1 LRFSLSTFCPATF
14 AVLIATVIPVTVC
27 ARETA
32 SDPDRYS
39 ISVMSIGPGDEFVTR
54 AGHIALIVD
63 DYKRKRRTVYNY
75 GMYEFDDSSM
85 ATGYAAGHVRFHLGV
100 MNYRMAVVA
109 FADADRTIEVRRL
122 DMPQALAAAIAK
134 RLSHDRR
141 PENRYY
147 DYHHSDDNCCTRVRD
162 LLDDVLGGAVTRG
175 RDTEPTGRTYRE
187 WTAGWMAGMPV
198 GRTIMHFLGSGAVDR
213 EITRRDEQTFPKV
226 LVEDLDTVLIGPHR
240 SPLVADVKVVFNRRG
255 AAVGVSWQLW
265 ELVVVLF
272 ATGLFAVGFVVPL
285 ARPLRTVSRRLLG
298 LGFFT
303 WGLLCMLG
311 SIVLFVAW
319 AFTDHTDVHA
329 NENLLVMPVTHVW
342 LLIIGAV
349 LLLRGTLSARAVKL
363 TMIYLLA
370 ATGVIL
376 LDMALK
382 LGPFVQDNWRF
393 IAFSALMNTLLTIG
407 LSRTSSGRSEGN

>member
-1 LRFSLSTFCPATF
+1 MRFSLSTFYPATF
-14 AVLIATVIPVTVC
+14 VVLIATLIPVTVC
-27 ARETA
+27 AREAA

-75 GMYEFDDSSM
+75 GMYEFDDSNM
-85 ATGYAAGHVRFHLGV
+85 KTGYAAGHVRFYLGV

-109 FADADRTIEVRRL
+109 FADADRTVEVRRL

-175 RDTEPTGRTYRE
+175 RNTEPTGRTYRE

-213 EITRRDEQTFPKV
+213 EITGRDEQTFPKV
-226 LVEDLDTVLIGPHR
+226 LVEDLDTVFIGPHR
-240 SPLVADVKVVFNRRG
+240 SPLVADVKVVFERRG

-285 ARPLRTVSRRLLG
+285 ARPLGTVSRRLLG

-303 WGLLCMLG
+303 WGLLCTLG

-370 ATGVIL
+370 ATGVIA

-393 IAFSALMNTLLTIG
+393 IAFSALINTLLTIG